1 MAAIQLALSRL
12 ALAMPTV
19 SVPAPAGTG
28 APAPT
33 PLVIGLDVS
42 LSCTGVAGRGWA
54 EAIRS
59 GRLDGHERLAH
70 QLREMQSYYRGADFV
85 VIEGPAYSR
94 AMQRGHDELAAIRWM
109 VRHDL
114 WRRSIPYAVV
124 PPDNR
129 TIYAT
134 GRARWTG
141 ETPAQVKG
149 RVRDAAQQRYGVEC
163 TGPGRYDQ
171 ADALILAEMGLA
183 HLGHAGAVL
192 PPTHT
197 RALAGVAWPERNDA

>member
-1 MAAIQLALSRL
+1 MAAAQLAL
-12 ALAMPTV
+12 ALPVV
-19 SVPAPAGTG
+19 SVPAPVG
-28 APAPT
+28 AEAPGPA

-59 GRLDGHERLAH
+59 GRLDGHKRLAH
-70 QLREMQSYYRGADFV
+70 QLGEMQSYYRHAELV
-85 VIEGPAYSR
+85 VIEGPAFSR

-114 WRRSIPYAVV
+114 WKRGIPYAVV

-149 RVRDAAQQRYGVEC
+149 RVRDAVVRRYGVEC

-171 ADALILAEMGLA
+171 ADASVLAEMGLA
-183 HLGHAGAVL
+183 HLGHPGAVL

-197 RALAGVAWPERNDA
+197 RALGGVAWPEGADA

>member
-1 MAAIQLALSRL
+1 MGAQLTLSL
-12 ALAMPTV
+12 VASA
-19 SVPAPAGTG
+19 SVPAPAGAA
-28 APAPT
+28 APGPT

-59 GRLDGHERLAH
+59 GTRTGHERLAH
-70 QLREMQSYYRGADFV
+70 QLGEMQGYYRHADLV
-85 VIEGPAYSR
+85 VIEGAAFSR
-94 AMQRGHDELAAIRWM
+94 ALQRGHDELAAIRWM

-114 WRRSIPYAVV
+114 WKRGIPYAVV

-149 RVRDAAQQRYGVEC
+149 RVRDAVLQRYGVDC
-163 TGPGRYDQ
+163 AGPGRYDQ
-171 ADALILAEMGLA
+171 ADASILAEMGLA
-183 HLGHAGAVL
+183 YLGHPGTAL

-197 RALAGVAWPERNDA
+197 RALAGVDWPERSDT

>member
-1 MAAIQLALSRL
+1 MAAQLALPLPAS
-12 ALAMPTV
+12 A
-19 SVPAPAGTG
+19 SVPAPAGAG
-28 APAPT
+28 APGPV

-59 GRLDGHERLAH
+59 GARTGHERLAH
-70 QLREMQSYYRGADFV
+70 QLGGMQLFYRHAELV
-85 VIEGPAYSR
+85 VIEGPAFSR
-94 AMQRGHDELAAIRWM
+94 ALQRGHDELAAIRWM

-114 WRRSIPYAVV
+114 WKRGIPYAVV

-129 TIYAT
+129 TIFAT
-134 GRARWTG
+134 GRARWAG
-141 ETPAQVKG
+141 EKPAQVKG
-149 RVRDAAQQRYGVEC
+149 RVRDAVALRYGVEC

-171 ADALILAEMGLA
+171 ADASILAEMGLA
-183 HLGHAGAVL
+183 HLGHPGAAL

-197 RALAGVAWPERNDA
+197 RALAGVDWPERSDA

>member
-1 MAAIQLALSRL
+1 MTAQLALP
-12 ALAMPTV
+12 MPATAP
-19 SVPAPAGTG
+19 VPAPAGAAASG
-28 APAPT
+28 PT

-59 GRLDGHERLAH
+59 GARLGHERLAF
-70 QLREMQSYYRGADFV
+70 QLDAMRSYYRNAELV
-85 VIEGPAYSR
+85 VIEGAAFSR
-94 AMQRGHDELAAIRWM
+94 ALQRGHDELAAIRWM
-109 VRHDL
+109 ARHDL
-114 WRRSIPYAVV
+114 WKRGIPYAVV

-149 RVRDAAQQRYGVEC
+149 RVRDAVLQRYGVNC

-171 ADALILAEMGLA
+171 ADASILAEMGLA
-183 HLGHAGAVL
+183 YLGHPGAVL

-197 RALAGVAWPERNDA
+197 RALAGVDWPERSDT

>member
-1 MAAIQLALSRL
+1 MTAQLALPL
-12 ALAMPTV
+12 PA
-19 SVPAPAGTG
+19 SVPAPAGAVAAG
-28 APAPT
+28 PT

-59 GRLDGHERLAH
+59 GARLGHERLAF
-70 QLREMQSYYRGADFV
+70 QLDAMRSYYRNAELV
-85 VIEGPAYSR
+85 VIEGAAFSR
-94 AMQRGHDELAAIRWM
+94 ALQRGHDELAAIRWM

-114 WRRSIPYAVV
+114 WKRGIPYAVV

-149 RVRDAAQQRYGVEC
+149 RVRDAVLQRYGVDC

-171 ADALILAEMGLA
+171 ADASVLAEMGLA
-183 HLGHAGAVL
+183 HLGHPGAAL

-197 RALAGVAWPERNDA
+197 RALAGVDWPERSDA